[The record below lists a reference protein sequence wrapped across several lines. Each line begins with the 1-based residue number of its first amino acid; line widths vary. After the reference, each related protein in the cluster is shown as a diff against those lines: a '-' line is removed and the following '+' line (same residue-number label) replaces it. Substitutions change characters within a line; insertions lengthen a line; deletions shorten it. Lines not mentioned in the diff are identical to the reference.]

1 MLRSRA
7 ARIFE
12 PPPNMRSSAAR
23 FRPRWRRPIPGNPR
37 YELADAAY
45 ACKSF
50 GDRHGCASCD
60 PPRAADCGTC
70 SGHVGVGASGP
81 AQQYPALCVA
91 GTAGGV
97 AHTRCRLAGAVA
109 IAADDAA
116 HPARRVHCG
125 HGWRH
130 WARAAVQPVEMAG
143 IFAISVRRD
152 PAGHAGHCDCAAAS
166 DLSAAANRRHRMRL
180 DRRVL
185 SGAVQHDAGLELGR
199 SQSRRPVSAL
209 WRLAHADAPP
219 AQIAVSAA
227 VYPGR
232 LADRGRSV
240 ADRRL
245 GRGARRRHRRRRFGP
260 CISYRR
266 IRLPAQYSPNVRG
279 ICAALVCRDCH
290 LCPASANFTFGTEAL
305 ARKCAWKGK
314 LMVSGTI
321 SSEKIDLLV
330 HGPNKPIVD
339 NGFSDQFVL
348 HHFETTHDLER
359 LTAEVAAKVRGM
371 AVTYNTVRGDARTL
385 ARFPRLE
392 IVSSFGV
399 GYDHIDANYAREH
412 NIVVT
417 NTPDVLTEE
426 VADIA
431 LGLLIATLR
440 EFIKADRYLR
450 SGLWM
455 KKNFPLSVGSL
466 RDRKVGMV
474 GMGRIG
480 QAIAR
485 RLDASRVPVVYHSR
499 KVADGVSYKHYPD
512 LIEMAKAVD
521 TLIVIIPGG
530 AATAK
535 MINDD
540 VMKALGPR
548 GVIINVARGS
558 VVDEPALIAA
568 LKSGTILA
576 AGLDVFEKEPNVPD
590 ELKALQNVVLL
601 PHIGSAS
608 VVTRNAM
615 DQLVVD
621 NLKAWFAGKPPL
633 TPGVETPV
641 KGR

>member
-1 MLRSRA
+1 
-7 ARIFE
+7 
-12 PPPNMRSSAAR
+12 
-23 FRPRWRRPIPGNPR
+23 
-37 YELADAAY
+37 
-45 ACKSF
+45 
-50 GDRHGCASCD
+50 
-60 PPRAADCGTC
+60 
-70 SGHVGVGASGP
+70 
-81 AQQYPALCVA
+81 
-91 GTAGGV
+91 
-97 AHTRCRLAGAVA
+97 
-109 IAADDAA
+109 
-116 HPARRVHCG
+116 
-125 HGWRH
+125 
-130 WARAAVQPVEMAG
+130 MA
-143 IFAISVRRD
+143 
-152 PAGHAGHCDCAAAS
+152 
-166 DLSAAANRRHRMRL
+166 
-180 DRRVL
+180 
-185 SGAVQHDAGLELGR
+185 
-199 SQSRRPVSAL
+199 
-209 WRLAHADAPP
+209 
-219 AQIAVSAA
+219 
-227 VYPGR
+227 
-232 LADRGRSV
+232 
-240 ADRRL
+240 
-245 GRGARRRHRRRRFGP
+245 
-260 CISYRR
+260 
-266 IRLPAQYSPNVRG
+266 
-279 ICAALVCRDCH
+279 
-290 LCPASANFTFGTEAL
+290 
-305 ARKCAWKGK
+305 
-314 LMVSGTI
+314 SGTI

-399 GYDHIDANYAREH
+399 GYDHIDAAYARDH
-412 NIVVT
+412 NIMVT

-431 LGLLIATLR
+431 MGLLIATLR

-450 SGLWM
+450 SGLWQAQQ
-455 KKNFPLSVGSL
+455 FPLSVGSL

-485 RLDASRVPVVYHSR
+485 RLDASKVPVVYHSR
-499 KVADGVSYKHYPD
+499 KPADGVSYKHYPD

-521 TLIVIIPGG
+521 TLVVIVPGG
-530 AATAK
+530 TGTTK
-535 MINDD
+535 MVNAD

-548 GVIINVARGS
+548 GVIINVARGT
-558 VVDEPALIAA
+558 VVDEQALIAA

-590 ELKALQNVVLL
+590 ELKAMQNVVLL

-633 TPGVETPV
+633 TPVAETPA
-641 KGR
+641 KAR